1 MKNLII
7 ALLLFP
13 GSVFAQSFKGGVQ
26 GGITMSQVDGDRY
39 AGFNKTGIWGELFVE
54 YPFSENAS
62 MHIGIA
68 GVQKGSYQQF
78 DQQDFY
84 RMSLVYVEV
93 PVLYQYRILSSKAIF
108 EGGLGFGILVDSKE
122 KTELGLLP
130 SIDSPN
136 FNFFELSAQVGV
148 KYFIWKKA
156 GALARYSYSVIP
168 IRDTGAS
175 GTYRRVSGQYNNL
188 LQMALFYMF

>member
-62 MHIGIA
+62 MWHRP
-68 GVQKGSYQQF
+68 KS
-78 DQQDFY
+78 
-84 RMSLVYVEV
+84 
-93 PVLYQYRILSSKAIF
+93 IF
-108 EGGLGFGILVDSKE
+108 RNQLTCFTANTVGFIFHADKCC
-122 KTELGLLP
+122 
-130 SIDSPN
+130 
-136 FNFFELSAQVGV
+136 F
-148 KYFIWKKA
+148 
-156 GALARYSYSVIP
+156 
-168 IRDTGAS
+168 
-175 GTYRRVSGQYNNL
+175 
-188 LQMALFYMF
+188 